1 MDVSSQVTDQIGIWF
16 ENSSDPGASNNATND
31 TARYNYVHELCD
43 TGIEAEKSTSHI
55 SILNNVV
62 YHADTVG
69 VLLDGSNSLVQCND
83 ISGTESDPQLD
94 GGIYAGCAA
103 EESPGNTDADAIRYH
118 GSNQE
123 IEENYLHDINISFA
137 AGGPSVGVE
146 TPHTDCF
153 QTFTSSSRSAASN
166 VMIERN
172 KCIWPQPYY
181 VASGNTA
188 TSSCT
193 APGVPFPCC
202 TGRGT
207 GCSLDLP
214 SMCTGAGVPFSYCTG
229 AGTGGIDYSSYTGE
243 NHYGENAQNTG
254 LVTFKNNIFVNG
266 KQGIDF
272 ESTTAGPIAILSN
285 TFDHSTM
292 EQIIFGGTPVAGTL
306 TENNMFYDQNDD
318 GNPLD
323 YGDVG
328 VWYTGSTT
336 NVTFANNDCYLRS
349 TSSCADPAGV
359 TSLHVA
365 PGFTSFGSLTGT
377 TISGVTNQG
386 VTGAN
391 YDLTSGSELI
401 GAGLNLESSGV
412 TNDYPGNA
420 RPPTA
425 NFAVGA
431 YELTP

>member
-1 MDVSSQVTDQIGIWF
+1 MDVSSQVTNTLGIWF
-16 ENSSDPGASNNATND
+16 ENSSDPGASSKATDN
-31 TARYNYVHELCD
+31 TAQYNYVHELCSQ
-43 TGIEAEKSTSHI
+43 GIQADKSTSHI

-62 YHADTVG
+62 YHAETVG
-69 VLLDGSNSLVQCND
+69 ILLDGSNSLVQCND
-83 ISGTESDPQLD
+83 ISGTEDDPQLD

-103 EESPGNTDADAIRYH
+103 EDTPANADADAIRYF

-123 IEENYLHDINISFA
+123 IKENYLHNINISWA
-137 AGGPSVGVE
+137 AGGPSAGVE

-153 QTFTSSSRSAASN
+153 QSYTSGGRTAASN
-166 VMIERN
+166 VTIERN

-193 APGVPFPCC
+193 APGAPFPCC

-214 SMCTGAGVPFSYCTG
+214 SMCTGAGAPFSYCTG
-229 AGTGGIDYSSYTGE
+229 AGTGGIDFSSYTGE

-272 ESTTAGPIAILSN
+272 ESTTAGPIALLNN
-285 TFDHSTM
+285 TFDHAAM
-292 EQIIFGGTPVAGTL
+292 EQIIFDGTPVAGTL
-306 TENNMFYDQNDD
+306 IENNVFYDQNDE
-318 GNPLD
+318 GNPLE
-323 YGDVG
+323 YGAVG

-336 NVTFANNDCYLRS
+336 NVTFVKNDCYLRS
-349 TSSCADPAGV
+349 TESCADPAGV
-359 TSLHVA
+359 TSLRVA
-365 PGFTSFGSLTGT
+365 PGFISCGSLTGT
-377 TISGVTNQG
+377 SISGVLQQG

-391 YDLTSGSELI
+391 YHLTSGSELI
-401 GAGLNLESSGV
+401 EAGLNLQSSGV
-412 TNDYPGNA
+412 INDYPGNA
-420 RPPTA
+420 RPATA

-431 YELTP
+431 YELTQ